1 MDGWMS
7 DKGLLIIP
15 AYGNSY
21 RRMSREGMKMELP
34 REGIP
39 AIKHRLVLKCYLL
52 KIDGIWWQLKSIVSF
67 NFISTDVIVKYC
79 QDNNTKKFLL
89 GIFFFFLILAEDKQ
103 EGKTGIESPSM

>member
-1 MDGWMS
+1 
-7 DKGLLIIP
+7 
-15 AYGNSY
+15 
-21 RRMSREGMKMELP
+21 MSREGMKMELP

-89 GIFFFFLILAEDKQ
+89 GIFFFLILAEDKQ